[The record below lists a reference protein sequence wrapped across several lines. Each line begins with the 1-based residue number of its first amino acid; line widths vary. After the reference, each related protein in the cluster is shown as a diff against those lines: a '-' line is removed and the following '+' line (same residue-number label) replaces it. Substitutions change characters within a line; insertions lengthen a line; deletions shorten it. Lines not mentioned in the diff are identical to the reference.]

1 MKRLSRNLSIVALA
15 VALVCVMYLTRP
27 ERPAPRLN
35 GPAVQI
41 AIQSAPAQARKLA
54 PPRPQVDPE
63 RPALRSLDPAPSGD
77 TARSPLADK
86 LNAPDSD
93 GPRDIAIVRN
103 LFTHYRERYGGV
115 PTGED
120 NATFVNALTGNN
132 PQRLA
137 FLERHHPA
145 INVRGELL
153 DRWGTPF
160 VFHLQSRDQIEV
172 RSAGPDRELYT
183 ADDLVSGSG
192 PRANSERLSATP

>member
-1 MKRLSRNLSIVALA
+1 MKRFTRNLSIVALA

-27 ERPAPRLN
+27 ERPAPPSAAPGNLSALAQMKN
-35 GPAVQI
+35 PAT
-41 AIQSAPAQARKLA
+41 PH
-54 PPRPQVDPE
+54 PQVDPE
-63 RPALRSLDPAPSGD
+63 RPALRPLDPASSDD
-77 TARSPLADK
+77 TPRSPLADQ

-93 GPRDIAIVRN
+93 GRRDVAIVLN

-120 NATFVNALTGNN
+120 NAAFVNALTGNN

-137 FLERHHPA
+137 FLDRHHSS
-145 INVRGELL
+145 INARGELL

-172 RSAGPDRELYT
+172 RSAGPDRKLYT
-183 ADDLVSGSG
+183 GDDLVSGG
-192 PRANSERLSATP
+192 PQRGRMERLSATP